1 MEIKDNKMAYNIP
14 ILFIIFRRKDVA
26 LKSLERIR
34 SVQPARLYIAGD
46 GPRIAVK
53 GEHKLVEATRQAVI
67 DAIDWPC
74 DVHTLFQE
82 QNLGCSMGVYTA
94 INWLFEHEK
103 QGIILE
109 DDCMMQPSFF
119 PFVEELLERYKDDE
133 RIGMVDGANY
143 IKDVKIPDSYGFS
156 RYKATNGWATW
167 RRAWENMD
175 LHMDW
180 RKTPYAD
187 SIIANMGY
195 RSRDKKYWRYRI
207 NVVDHN
213 DVSAWDW
220 QWYFTLAAHNQLGIY
235 PCCSLQS
242 NIGFGE
248 GATHTKGGKAPSY
261 YITKEEIQFPLRHPK
276 YVVPY
281 EPFENGFYNQNN
293 TFYTNLM
300 KYLPIPI
307 KMWMK
312 RQFHI

>member
-1 MEIKDNKMAYNIP
+1 MYQVP
-14 ILFIIFRRKDVA
+14 ILLIIFRRKSVA
-26 LKSLERIR
+26 LQSLERIR
-34 SVQPARLYIAGD
+34 KIQPAKLYIAGD
-46 GPRIAVK
+46 GARSHVEDEEEAV
-53 GEHKLVEATRQAVI
+53 EETRKAVL

-82 QNLGCSMGVYTA
+82 QNLGCSKGVYTA
-94 INWLFEHEK
+94 INWLFENEE

-109 DDCMMQPSFF
+109 DDCMMQESFF
-119 PFVEELLERYKDDE
+119 PFVEELLERYKNDE
-133 RIGMVDGANY
+133 RIGMIDGANY
-143 IKDVKIPDSYGFS
+143 IKEVSIPDSYGFS

-167 RRAWENMD
+167 RRAWKNMD
-175 LHMDW
+175 LNMNW
-180 RKTPYAD
+180 RQTPYAD

-195 RSRDKKYWRYRI
+195 RSRDIKYWQYRI

-248 GATHTKGGKAPSY
+248 GATHTSNGKTPDY
-261 YITKEEIQFPLRHPK
+261 YFTDKEIEFPLRHPK

-281 EPFENGFYNQNN
+281 TPFEKGFYNQNN
-293 TFYTNLM
+293 TLYTNLM

-307 KMWMK
+307 KMWLK
-312 RQFHI
+312 KTFNI

>member
-1 MEIKDNKMAYNIP
+1 MYQVP
-14 ILFIIFRRKDVA
+14 ILLIIFRRKNVA
-26 LKSLERIR
+26 LQSLERIR
-34 SVQPARLYIAGD
+34 KIQPAKLYIAGD
-46 GPRIAVK
+46 GARSHVK
-53 GEHKLVEATRQAVI
+53 GEQEAVEETRKAVL

-74 DVHTLFQE
+74 DIHTLFQE
-82 QNLGCSMGVYTA
+82 QNLGCSKGVYTA
-94 INWLFEHEK
+94 INWLFENEE

-109 DDCMMQPSFF
+109 DDCMMQESFF
-119 PFVEELLERYKDDE
+119 PFVEELLERYKNDE
-133 RIGMVDGANY
+133 RIGMIDGANY
-143 IKDVKIPDSYGFS
+143 IKEVSIPDSYGFS

-167 RRAWENMD
+167 RRAWKNMD
-175 LHMDW
+175 LNMDW
-180 RKTPYAD
+180 RQTPYAD

-195 RSRDKKYWRYRI
+195 RSRDIKYWQYRI

-248 GATHTKGGKAPSY
+248 GATHTSSGKTPDY
-261 YITKEEIQFPLRHPK
+261 YFTDKEIEFPLRHPQ

-281 EPFENGFYNQNN
+281 TPFEKGFYNQNN
-293 TFYTNLM
+293 TLYTNLM

-307 KMWMK
+307 KMWLK
-312 RQFHI
+312 KTFNI

>member
-1 MEIKDNKMAYNIP
+1 MYQVP
-14 ILFIIFRRKDVA
+14 ILLIIFRRESVA
-26 LKSLERIR
+26 LQSLERIR
-34 SVQPARLYIAGD
+34 KIQPAKLYIAGD
-46 GPRIAVK
+46 GARSHVEDEQEAV
-53 GEHKLVEATRQAVI
+53 EETRKAVL
-67 DAIDWPC
+67 DTIDWPC

-82 QNLGCSMGVYTA
+82 QNLGCSKGVYTA
-94 INWLFEHEK
+94 INWLFENEE

-109 DDCMMQPSFF
+109 DDCMMQESFF
-119 PFVEELLERYKDDE
+119 PFVEELLERYKNDE
-133 RIGMVDGANY
+133 RIGMIDGANY
-143 IKDVKIPDSYGFS
+143 IKEVSIPDSYGFS

-167 RRAWENMD
+167 RRAWKNMD
-175 LHMDW
+175 LNMDW
-180 RKTPYAD
+180 RQTPYAD

-195 RSRDKKYWRYRI
+195 RSRDIKYWQYRI

-248 GATHTKGGKAPSY
+248 GATHTSNGKTPDY
-261 YITKEEIQFPLRHPK
+261 YFTDKEIEFPLRHPK

-281 EPFENGFYNQNN
+281 TPFEKGFYNQNN
-293 TFYTNLM
+293 TLYTNLM

-307 KMWMK
+307 KMWLK
-312 RQFHI
+312 KTFNI

>member
-1 MEIKDNKMAYNIP
+1 MYQVP
-14 ILFIIFRRKDVA
+14 ILLIIFCRKSVA
-26 LKSLERIR
+26 LQSLERIR
-34 SVQPARLYIAGD
+34 KIQPAKLYIAGD
-46 GPRIAVK
+46 GARSHVEDEQEAV
-53 GEHKLVEATRQAVI
+53 EETRKAVL

-82 QNLGCSMGVYTA
+82 QNLGCSKGVYTA
-94 INWLFEHEK
+94 INWLFENEE

-109 DDCMMQPSFF
+109 DDCMMQESFF
-119 PFVEELLERYKDDE
+119 PFVEELLERYKNDE
-133 RIGMVDGANY
+133 RIGMIDGANY
-143 IKDVKIPDSYGFS
+143 IKEVSIPDSYGFS

-167 RRAWENMD
+167 RRAWKNMD
-175 LHMDW
+175 LNMDW
-180 RKTPYAD
+180 RQTPYAD

-195 RSRDKKYWRYRI
+195 RSRDIKYWQYRI

-248 GATHTKGGKAPSY
+248 GATHTSNGKTPDY
-261 YITKEEIQFPLRHPK
+261 YFTDKEIEFPLRHPK

-281 EPFENGFYNQNN
+281 TPFEKGFYNQNN
-293 TFYTNLM
+293 TLYTNLM

-307 KMWMK
+307 KMWLK
-312 RQFHI
+312 KTFNI

>member
-1 MEIKDNKMAYNIP
+1 MYKTP
-14 ILFIIFRRKDVA
+14 ILLIIFRRKDVA
-26 LKSLERIR
+26 LKCLERIR
-34 SVQPARLYIAGD
+34 KVLPTKLYIAGD
-46 GPRIAVK
+46 GARANVV
-53 GEHKLVEATRQAVI
+53 GEQESVEATRKAVL

-82 QNLGCSMGVYTA
+82 QNLGCSKGVYTA
-94 INWLFEHEK
+94 INWLFENEER
-103 QGIILE
+103 GIILE
-109 DDCMMQPSFF
+109 DDCMMQESFF
-119 PFVEELLERYKDDE
+119 PFVEELLERYKNDE
-133 RIGMVDGANY
+133 RIGMIDGANY
-143 IKDVKIPDSYGFS
+143 IKEVSIPDSYGFS

-167 RRAWENMD
+167 RRAWKNMD
-175 LHMDW
+175 LNMDW
-180 RKTPYAD
+180 RQTPYAD

-195 RSRDKKYWRYRI
+195 RSRDIKYWQYRI

-248 GATHTKGGKAPSY
+248 GATHTSNGKTPDY
-261 YITKEEIQFPLRHPK
+261 YFTDKEIEFPLRHPK

-281 EPFENGFYNQNN
+281 TPFEKGFYNQNN
-293 TFYTNLM
+293 TLYTNLM

-307 KMWMK
+307 KMWLK
-312 RQFHI
+312 KTFNI

>member
-1 MEIKDNKMAYNIP
+1 
-14 ILFIIFRRKDVA
+14 VA
-26 LKSLERIR
+26 LQSLERIR
-34 SVQPARLYIAGD
+34 KIQPAKLYIAGD
-46 GPRIAVK
+46 GARSHVEDEQEAV
-53 GEHKLVEATRQAVI
+53 EETRKAVL

-82 QNLGCSMGVYTA
+82 QNLGCSKGVYTA
-94 INWLFEHEK
+94 INWLFENEE

-109 DDCMMQPSFF
+109 DDCMMQESFF
-119 PFVEELLERYKDDE
+119 PFVEELLERYKNDE
-133 RIGMVDGANY
+133 RIGMIDGANY
-143 IKDVKIPDSYGFS
+143 IKEVSIPDSYGFS

-167 RRAWENMD
+167 RRAWKNMD
-175 LHMDW
+175 LNMDW
-180 RKTPYAD
+180 RQTPYAD

-195 RSRDKKYWRYRI
+195 RSRDIKYWQYRI

-235 PCCSLQS
+235 TCCSLQS

-248 GATHTKGGKAPSY
+248 GATHTSNGKTPDY
-261 YITKEEIQFPLRHPK
+261 YFTDKEIEFPLRHPK

-281 EPFENGFYNQNN
+281 TPFEKGFYNQNN
-293 TFYTNLM
+293 TLYTNLM

-307 KMWMK
+307 KMWLK
-312 RQFHI
+312 KTFNI